1 MNDFEEISR
10 LEGLPRL
17 GETVRSKD
25 YGTLWR
31 VIEKREVWQTINDPE
46 TGEPCE
52 IPAIYLSYWR
62 IQEGVRPGVGKV
74 MGFTYTLYD
83 YTFAQH
89 WEILPHRPDYS
100 RTKA

>member
-1 MNDFEEISR
+1 MKEFEEIIR
-10 LEGLPRL
+10 EEGLPRV

-31 VIEKREVWQTINDPE
+31 VMEKREVWETIHDPE
-46 TGEPCE
+46 TGNLRE
-52 IPAIYLSYWR
+52 IPAIFLSYWR

-74 MGFTYTLYD
+74 LGFTYTLHD
-83 YTFAQH
+83 YTFALH

-100 RTKA
+100 KAKA